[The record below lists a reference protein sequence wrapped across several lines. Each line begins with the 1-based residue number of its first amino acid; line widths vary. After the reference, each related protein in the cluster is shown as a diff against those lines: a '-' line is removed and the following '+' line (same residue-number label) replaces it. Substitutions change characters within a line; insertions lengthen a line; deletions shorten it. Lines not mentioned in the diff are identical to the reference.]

1 MSILNES
8 IDEKSAEQQ
17 HLEDLE
23 RLKQF
28 CPLHD
33 TFARSLFRNNL
44 PLAQFVLRII
54 TNIDDLVLTKEETQY
69 DLKHLTGARSVC
81 LDVYGTD
88 SAGRT
93 YNIEIERS
101 DEGAA
106 PERAE
111 YHMAAMNTE
120 HMSRNDEFVSLPET
134 YVIFV
139 TEADQIGDGKPVH
152 RYSYRDDETNTTLG
166 GKTHILYVN
175 GAYNDDSTDIGKLM
189 HDFRCTNADDMYFN
203 EMADRTRYLKEDPKG
218 VSEMCAI
225 MEELKKE
232 SEQRGE
238 QRGEHKRAIMDAQN
252 MIEKG
257 LGSFEDIAEVTGLSI
272 ETVRELAGKKT
283 A

>member
-1 MSILNES
+1 
-8 IDEKSAEQQ
+8 
-17 HLEDLE
+17 
-23 RLKQF
+23 
-28 CPLHD
+28 
-33 TFARSLFRNNL
+33 
-44 PLAQFVLRII
+44 
-54 TNIDDLVLTKEETQY
+54 
-69 DLKHLTGARSVC
+69 
-81 LDVYGTD
+81 
-88 SAGRT
+88 
-93 YNIEIERS
+93 
-101 DEGAA
+101 
-106 PERAE
+106 
-111 YHMAAMNTE
+111 MAAMNTE

-189 HDFRCTNADDMYFN
+189 HDFRCTNADDM
-203 EMADRTRYLKEDPKG
+203 
-218 VSEMCAI
+218 
-225 MEELKKE
+225 EELKKE
-232 SEQRGE
+232 SE

-252 MIEKG
+252 MIAKG